1 MIENTNNWGREDIL
15 KLSIIAPNL
24 PDDTMIFSVYE
35 SFDHFMEQGFDIV
48 FPRRGRKIFSEEEEA
63 NKPKDHRHILEQC
76 ARNNIKYL
84 TFFDDEYPELLR
96 HIYEPP
102 TVVYYKGNLQDSGKR
117 VAIVGTRRCSD
128 YGKFCTEYFA
138 EAFAKADIT
147 VVSGLAYG
155 VDTYSHLAAI
165 KHGGKT
171 FAVIASGIDKISP
184 TAMEINSRSI
194 LESGGAIISTY
205 APGVSAI
212 PPYFLQRNRIIS
224 GLSQATLVVE
234 SDYKGGSLNT
244 ARNANEQNRLVFA
257 IPGRINSTKS
267 RGTNKLIEDSK
278 AALASS
284 PENVIRELGFEKPV
298 ENLFSVANQGNSN
311 LSEVQDT
318 ILSHFAGE
326 SLSIDELSDLSGLD
340 ITTIMSELF
349 TMELMGAVKQVPG
362 NRYMKVII

>member
-1 MIENTNNWGREDIL
+1 MIENTNNWSREDIL

-24 PDDTMIFSVYE
+24 PEDTMIFSAYE
-35 SFDHFMEQGFDIV
+35 NYEHFMQQGFDIV
-48 FPRRGRKIFSEEEEA
+48 FPRRGRKLFNENEEPT
-63 NKPKDHRHILEQC
+63 KPKDYRQILERC
-76 ARNNIKYL
+76 AKNDIKYL
-84 TFFDDEYPELLR
+84 TFFDAEYPELLK

-102 TVVYYKGNLQDSGKR
+102 TVIYYRGNLKDSGRR
-117 VAIVGTRRCSD
+117 VAIVGTRRCSE

-165 KHGGKT
+165 KHGGTT

-184 TAMEINSRSI
+184 VTMDMNAHSI
-194 LESGGAIISTY
+194 IEAGGAVISTY

-224 GLSQATLVVE
+224 GLSQGTLVVE

-244 ARNANEQNRLVFA
+244 ARNANEQNRMVFA
-257 IPGRINSTKS
+257 VPGRINSTKS

-284 PENVIRELGFEKPV
+284 PEAVIRELGFEKPE
-298 ENLFSVANQGNSN
+298 ENLFTIANQGNSN
-311 LSEVQDT
+311 LSDVQSE

-326 SLSIDELSDLSGLD
+326 SLSIDELSDLSGMD

-349 TMELMGAVKQVPG
+349 TMELMGVVKQVAG
-362 NRYMKVII
+362 SRYMKVVI